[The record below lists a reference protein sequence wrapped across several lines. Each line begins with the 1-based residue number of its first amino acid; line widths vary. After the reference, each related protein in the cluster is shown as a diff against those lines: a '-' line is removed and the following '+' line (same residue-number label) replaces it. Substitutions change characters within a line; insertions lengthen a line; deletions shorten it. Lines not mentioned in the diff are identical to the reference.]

1 MTALWNG
8 IPRADRPLAGVEAP
22 SPVPEV
28 AEANPWQIVGTFRD
42 DQIGRKYVVD
52 HGPDHLVRMGDFQAI
67 GRDESSFDAEPKA
80 MAMACEEK
88 VWQDGLDAMKL
99 ASAADAVRILLNRKG
114 VTGE

>member
-1 MTALWNG
+1 MQVYAWLTALWNG
-8 IPRADRPLAGVEAP
+8 IPRADRPLAGVESP

-28 AEANPWQIVGTFRD
+28 AEANPWEIVGTFRD

-52 HGPDHLVRMGDFQAI
+52 HGPDSLVRMGDANVL
-67 GRDESSFDAEPKA
+67 GRDESFADAERGRSKA
-80 MAMACEEK
+80 ADDPE
-88 VWQDGLDAMKL
+88 DAMKL